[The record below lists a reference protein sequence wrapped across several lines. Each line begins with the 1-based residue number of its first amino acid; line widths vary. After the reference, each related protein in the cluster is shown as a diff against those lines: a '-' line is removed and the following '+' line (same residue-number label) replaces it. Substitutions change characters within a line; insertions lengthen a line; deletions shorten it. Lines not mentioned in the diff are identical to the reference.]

1 MFTNISWGNYIV
13 VIVLLLASWY
23 LFVGLRFYFVEIKEI
38 VTGKWKLQNRRVKDL
53 EIRYDVVPSQ
63 AINDTSLQPS
73 FGGPEKSILDVDAF
87 LERLKN
93 VVEEA
98 AQRKLVKK
106 EFQGYL
112 SLLLCEY
119 PSIKNS
125 PFRSVVSE
133 LIISECN
140 KLDFISLSQIEV
152 EELLKENE

>member
-152 EELLKENE
+152 EELWKENE

>member
-23 LFVGLRFYFVEIKEI
+23 LLVGLRFYFVEIKEI
-38 VTGKWKLQNRRVKDL
+38 VIGKWKLQNRRVKDL

-63 AINDTSLQPS
+63 AINNTSLQPS
-73 FGGPEKSILDVDAF
+73 FGGPEESILDVDAF
-87 LERLKN
+87 VERLKN
-93 VVEEA
+93 VVKEA
-98 AQRKLVKK
+98 AQRKLVKI

-140 KLDFISLSQIEV
+140 KLDFLSLSQMEV
-152 EELLKENE
+152 EELWKENE